1 MSAHD
6 YNVSKVTQVNISHYP
21 PKLKWLRGKIFNIH
35 ILHSLWSE
43 FTRNIS
49 ISAAEGLRA
58 KLLTCYCQQKFR
70 HDDVI
75 KWKHFPRY
83 WAFVRGIHRSPMNTP
98 YKGQWRGAVMLFF
111 DLRLNTR
118 LSKHWWGWRFETP
131 SCPLCRH
138 CNGMIYIYIHNLVV
152 NTWLSEVDL
161 KVIVGIFEYDV
172 TSARLIKYLLSN
184 ASFNLSGIRVGRN
197 GGYTFSVIA

>member
-1 MSAHD
+1 MFAHD
-6 YNVSKVTQVNISHYP
+6 YNVSKVTLVNISHYP

-35 ILHSLWSE
+35 IAHSLWSE

-83 WAFVRGIHRSPMNTP
+83 WAFVRGIHRSPVNTP
-98 YKGQWRGAVMLFF
+98 HKGQCRGAVVLFF
-111 DLRLNTR
+111 ICAWIRGWVNTDAAGDLR
-118 LSKHWWGWRFETP
+118 
-131 SCPLCRH
+131 RH
-138 CNGMIYIYIHNLVV
+138 RVHYVVIVTVWYIYIYIYMI
-152 NTWLSEVDL
+152 WW
-161 KVIVGIFEYDV
+161 
-172 TSARLIKYLLSN
+172 
-184 ASFNLSGIRVGRN
+184 
-197 GGYTFSVIA
+197 